1 MSVFQMSLKCC
12 VGLVLS
18 MGVLLGDFKAFK
30 VRVDKSLALP
40 FLNVFSLAFKQDM
53 RKEIVFVFTKSN
65 KLSKKVLCGFDAFLL
80 PEALM
85 SGMPKKALFH
95 KEFLFQSKESK
106 TLYAFSLID
115 SQYCSKGGNYRYEL
129 EKLERWFV
137 QKAPELAESHRV
149 DYKSQYDKT
158 QTKKHKIK
166 NER

>member
-1 MSVFQMSLKCC
+1 MNIFQTSLKCC
-12 VGLVLS
+12 VGLALS
-18 MGVLLGDFKAFK
+18 MGVLLGDSKAFK
-30 VRVDKSLALP
+30 VRVDKSLTPP
-40 FLNVFSLAFKQDM
+40 FLNVLSLAFKQDM

-65 KLSKKVLCGFDAFLL
+65 KLSKKVLCDFDAFLL

-95 KEFLFQSKESK
+95 KEFLFQSKENK

-137 QKAPELAESHRV
+137 QKVPELAENYRV

-158 QTKKHKIK
+158 QAKIK
-166 NER
+166 E

>member
-1 MSVFQMSLKCC
+1 MNIFQTSLKCC

-40 FLNVFSLAFKQDM
+40 FLNVLSLAFKQDM

-65 KLSKKVLCGFDAFLL
+65 KLSKKVLCDFDAFLL
-80 PEALM
+80 PDALM

-158 QTKKHKIK
+158 QTKKQK
-166 NER
+166 

>member
-12 VGLVLS
+12 VGLVLF

-40 FLNVFSLAFKQDM
+40 FLNVLSLAFKQDM
-53 RKEIVFVFTKSN
+53 KTDLIFVVTKSN

-80 PEALM
+80 PESLM
-85 SGMPKKALFH
+85 SSMPKKVLFH

-158 QTKKHKIK
+158 QTKKQK
-166 NER
+166 

>member
-1 MSVFQMSLKCC
+1 MSLKCC
-12 VGLVLS
+12 VGLVLF

-40 FLNVFSLAFKQDM
+40 FLNVLSLAFKQDM
-53 RKEIVFVFTKSN
+53 RKEVVFVFTKSN

-95 KEFLFQSKESK
+95 KEFLFQSKENK

-149 DYKSQYDKT
+149 DYRSQYDKT
-158 QTKKHKIK
+158 QTKKQK
-166 NER
+166 

>member
-12 VGLVLS
+12 VGLVLF

-40 FLNVFSLAFKQDM
+40 FLNVLSLAFKQDM
-53 RKEIVFVFTKSN
+53 GKEIVFVFTKSN
-65 KLSKKVLCGFDAFLL
+65 KLSKKVLCNFDAFLL
-80 PEALM
+80 PESLM

-106 TLYAFSLID
+106 VLYAFSLID

-158 QTKKHKIK
+158 QTKKQK
-166 NER
+166 

>member
-1 MSVFQMSLKCC
+1 MSVFQMSLC
-12 VGLVLS
+12 VGLLFFG
-18 MGVLLGDFKAFK
+18 GVLLGDSKALK

-40 FLNVFSLAFKQDM
+40 FLNVLSLAFKQDM
-53 RKEIVFVFTKSN
+53 KKEIIFVITKSN
-65 KLSKKVLCGFDAFLL
+65 KLSKKVLCDFDAFLL
-80 PEALM
+80 SESLM

-95 KEFLFQSKESK
+95 KEFLFQSKENK

-115 SQYCSKGGNYRYEL
+115 SQYCSKGGNYRNEL

-158 QTKKHKIK
+158 QTKKQK
-166 NER
+166 

>member
-12 VGLVLS
+12 VGLVLF

-40 FLNVFSLAFKQDM
+40 FLNVLSLAFKQDM
-53 RKEIVFVFTKSN
+53 RKEIVFIFTKSN
-65 KLSKKVLCGFDAFLL
+65 KLSKKVLCDFDAFLL

-158 QTKKHKIK
+158 QTKKQK
-166 NER
+166 

>member
-12 VGLVLS
+12 VGLVLF

-40 FLNVFSLAFKQDM
+40 FLNVLSLAFKQDM
-53 RKEIVFVFTKSN
+53 RKEIVFVITKSN

-95 KEFLFQSKESK
+95 KEFLFQSKENK

-158 QTKKHKIK
+158 QTKKQK
-166 NER
+166 

>member
-1 MSVFQMSLKCC
+1 MNIFQTSLKCC
-12 VGLVLS
+12 VGLVLF
-18 MGVLLGDFKAFK
+18 MGVLLGDSKAFK

-40 FLNVFSLAFKQDM
+40 FLNVLSLAFKQDM
-53 RKEIVFVFTKSN
+53 KTDLIFVVTKSN
-65 KLSKKVLCGFDAFLL
+65 KLSKKVLCDFDAFLL

-85 SGMPKKALFH
+85 SGMPKKALFY
-95 KEFLFQSKESK
+95 KEFLFQSKENK

-158 QTKKHKIK
+158 QTKKQK
-166 NER
+166 

>member
-1 MSVFQMSLKCC
+1 MSVFQTSLKCC

-40 FLNVFSLAFKQDM
+40 FLNVLSLAFKQDM

-158 QTKKHKIK
+158 QTKIK

>member
-1 MSVFQMSLKCC
+1 MSVFQTSLKCC
-12 VGLVLS
+12 VGLVLF

-40 FLNVFSLAFKQDM
+40 FLNVLSLAFKQDM

-80 PEALM
+80 PEVLM
-85 SGMPKKALFH
+85 GSMPAKALFH

-158 QTKKHKIK
+158 QTKKQK
-166 NER
+166 

>member
-1 MSVFQMSLKCC
+1 MSVFQTSLKCC

-40 FLNVFSLAFKQDM
+40 FLNVLSLAFKQDM
-53 RKEIVFVFTKSN
+53 KTDLIFVVTKSN

-95 KEFLFQSKESK
+95 KEFLFQSKENK

-137 QKAPELAESHRV
+137 QKVPELAESYRV
-149 DYKSQYDKT
+149 NYKNQYNKT
-158 QTKKHKIK
+158 QIPQK
-166 NER
+166 

>member
-1 MSVFQMSLKCC
+1 MSLKCC
-12 VGLVLS
+12 VGLVLF

-30 VRVDKSLALP
+30 VRVDKSLDLP
-40 FLNVFSLAFKQDM
+40 FLNVLSLAFKQDM
-53 RKEIVFVFTKSN
+53 GKEIVFVFTKSN

-80 PEALM
+80 PESLM
-85 SGMPKKALFH
+85 SDMPKKALFH
-95 KEFLFQSKESK
+95 KEFLFQSKENK

-158 QTKKHKIK
+158 QTKKQK
-166 NER
+166 

>member
-12 VGLVLS
+12 VGLVLF

-40 FLNVFSLAFKQDM
+40 FLNVLSLAFKQDM
-53 RKEIVFVFTKSN
+53 GKEIVFVFTKSN
-65 KLSKKVLCGFDAFLL
+65 KLGKKVLCGFDAFLL

-95 KEFLFQSKESK
+95 KEFLFQSKENK

-158 QTKKHKIK
+158 QTKKQK
-166 NER
+166 

>member
-1 MSVFQMSLKCC
+1 MSVFQTSLKCC

-40 FLNVFSLAFKQDM
+40 FLNVLSLAFKQDM
-53 RKEIVFVFTKSN
+53 KKEIIFVVTKSN

-85 SGMPKKALFH
+85 SGMPEKALFH
-95 KEFLFQSKESK
+95 KEFLFQSKENK

-115 SQYCSKGGNYRYEL
+115 TQYCSKGGNYRYQL
-129 EKLERWFV
+129 ETLERWFV

-158 QTKKHKIK
+158 QTKKQK
-166 NER
+166 

>member
-1 MSVFQMSLKCC
+1 MNIFQTSLKCC

-18 MGVLLGDFKAFK
+18 MGVLLGDSKAFK
-30 VRVDKSLALP
+30 VRVDKSLTPP
-40 FLNVFSLAFKQDM
+40 FLNVLSLAFKQDM
-53 RKEIVFVFTKSN
+53 KKEVIFVFTKSN
-65 KLSKKVLCGFDAFLL
+65 KLSKKVLCDFDAFLL

-137 QKAPELAESHRV
+137 QKVPELAESYRV
-149 DYKSQYDKT
+149 NYKNQYNKT
-158 QTKKHKIK
+158 QIPQK
-166 NER
+166 

>member
-1 MSVFQMSLKCC
+1 MSLKCC
-12 VGLVLS
+12 VGLVLF

-40 FLNVFSLAFKQDM
+40 FLNVLSLAFKQDM
-53 RKEIVFVFTKSN
+53 RKEVVFVFTKSN
-65 KLSKKVLCGFDAFLL
+65 KLSKKALCGFDAFLL

-158 QTKKHKIK
+158 QTKKQK
-166 NER
+166 NKE

>member
-12 VGLVLS
+12 VGLVLF

-40 FLNVFSLAFKQDM
+40 FLNVLSLAFKQDM
-53 RKEIVFVFTKSN
+53 KKEIIFVITKSN

-85 SGMPKKALFH
+85 SGMPKKVLFH
-95 KEFLFQSKESK
+95 KEFLFQSKENK

-158 QTKKHKIK
+158 QTKKQK
-166 NER
+166 

>member
-1 MSVFQMSLKCC
+1 MNIFQMSLKCC

-40 FLNVFSLAFKQDM
+40 FLNVLSLAFKQDM
-53 RKEIVFVFTKSN
+53 RKEVVFVFTKSN

-80 PEALM
+80 PESLM

-158 QTKKHKIK
+158 QTKKQK
-166 NER
+166 

>member
-30 VRVDKSLALP
+30 VRVDKGLALP
-40 FLNVFSLAFKQDM
+40 FLNVLSLAFKQDM
-53 RKEIVFVFTKSN
+53 KKEVIFVVTKSN
-65 KLSKKVLCGFDAFLL
+65 KLSKKALCDFDAFLL

-106 TLYAFSLID
+106 VLYAFSLID
-115 SQYCSKGGNYRYEL
+115 SQYCSKGGNYRHKL
-129 EKLERWFV
+129 ERLERWFV
-137 QKAPELAESHRV
+137 QKVPELAESHRV

-158 QTKKHKIK
+158 QTKKQK
-166 NER
+166 

>member
-12 VGLVLS
+12 VGLVLF

-40 FLNVFSLAFKQDM
+40 FLNVLSLAFKQDM
-53 RKEIVFVFTKSN
+53 GKEIVFVFTKSN

-158 QTKKHKIK
+158 QTKKQK
-166 NER
+166 